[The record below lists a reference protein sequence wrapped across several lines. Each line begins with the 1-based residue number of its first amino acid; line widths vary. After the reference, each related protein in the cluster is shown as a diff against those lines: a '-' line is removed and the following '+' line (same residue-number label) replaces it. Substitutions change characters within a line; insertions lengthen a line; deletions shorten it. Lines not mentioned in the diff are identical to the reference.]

1 MCPLQSAELLKA
13 LGPPSAAA
21 PVKAAKGKGGSAPA
35 PALPTYAP
43 LLESARPAEAASGA
57 GSHSLMTVTCLLAL
71 AVGLLLLLLAVSL
84 AQLSVLR
91 GMQQN
96 CMQHALQPELTGGHM
111 GGPEPGSEAAAVA
124 NT

>member
-1 MCPLQSAELLKA
+1 MCLWQSAELLKA

-35 PALPTYAP
+35 PALPTYVP
-43 LLESARPAEAASGA
+43 LLEGVRPAEATSGP
-57 GSHSLMTVTCLLAL
+57 GSHSLMTLTYLLAL

-91 GMQQN
+91 GVQQA
-96 CMQHALQPELTGGHM
+96 CMQHTLQPELTGHCS
-111 GGPEPGSEAAAVA
+111 PHAAYTAA
-124 NT
+124 